1 MNPKFRLLL
10 VLLLPMLSAWGGC
23 GALTKKAPPRIE
35 PPLIDC
41 NEHTPAEV
49 VPAPPRADTVPE
61 WKANA
66 IRWQGVATAELIK
79 RVETAECLDRERA
92 EGHIK

>member
-1 MNPKFRLLL
+1 MNKKIRLLL

-23 GALTKKAPPRIE
+23 DAITKKAPPVIE

-41 NEHTPAEV
+41 NEHAPAEA
-49 VPAPPRADTVPE
+49 VPAPPRADTKSE

-66 IRWQGVATAELIK
+66 IRWRGIATAELTK

-92 EGHIK
+92 EGRIK